1 MLKKEAKKP
10 VFAPTEKISINKL
23 YKPKTILT
31 DVRPARPR
39 PPITEIKGEIN
50 WQMQKAREQVIQAQ
64 VVKQMKANGQN
75 GGTVG
80 HKELLETVTT
90 SIKLFKVSDSQY
102 KNAIAGLMDEY
113 MKRSDEDRSRY
124 QYIA

>member
-1 MLKKEAKKP
+1 
-10 VFAPTEKISINKL
+10 
-23 YKPKTILT
+23 LT
-31 DVRPARPR
+31 DVRPSRPR
-39 PPITEIKGEIN
+39 PPINEIKGEIN

-75 GGTVG
+75 GGSMG
-80 HKELLETVTT
+80 HTELLEIVTT
-90 SIKLFKVSDSQY
+90 SVKLFKVSPSQF

-113 MKRSDEDRSRY
+113 MKRSDQDRSRY